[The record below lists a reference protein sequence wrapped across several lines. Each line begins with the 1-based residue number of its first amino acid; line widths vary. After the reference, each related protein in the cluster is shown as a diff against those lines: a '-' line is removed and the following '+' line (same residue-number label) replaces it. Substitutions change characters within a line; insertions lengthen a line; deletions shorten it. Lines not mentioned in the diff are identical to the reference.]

1 MSRWSMVRPLRV
13 AVLCS
18 ALAALASPIHAQE
31 PPVLRG
37 QVVDSITGA
46 PLAGTLVR
54 ISALN
59 RYTVTNDGGWFV
71 FPGLEE
77 RLYLLNVGQLGY
89 ADAIAATT
97 VPQGS
102 PLRIRLVPKPVELEA
117 VRAYNNRLN
126 SEAKARA
133 HPYIL
138 IGSGFFQ
145 VFDRDKILETGA
157 VHCLEFLA
165 LGPHMPVVRCDL
177 NDPTESMCT
186 RMPLMHRLD
195 LGRMGTISN
204 RTWVDRQR
212 SRERR
217 GISGIKWVAQPPV
230 FLDDEYMPG
239 GIAGLADVPMGDI
252 HRVET
257 FGIRGEISIRFYT
270 AGYLQLLATGVRR
283 PVFHLAET
291 ERYSPP
297 WIVVQPDTVGG
308 WR

>member
-1 MSRWSMVRPLRV
+1 MPPLTRYPLRA

-18 ALAALASPIHAQE
+18 ALAALASPIQAQE

-71 FPGLEE
+71 FTGLEE
-77 RLYLLNVGQLGY
+77 RLYLLTVGQLGY
-89 ADAIAATT
+89 ADAFPAA
-97 VPQGS
+97 VLPQRT
-102 PLRIRLVPKPVELEA
+102 PLRIRLAPKPVELEA
-117 VRAYNNRLN
+117 VRAYNDRLN
-126 SEAKARA
+126 SQARARA

-138 IGSGFFQ
+138 IGAGFYRA
-145 VFDRDKILETGA
+145 FDRDKILETGA
-157 VHCLEFLA
+157 VHGLEFLA
-165 LGPHMPVVRCDL
+165 LGPHMPVVRCNL

-186 RMPLMHRLD
+186 RMPMMYGLD
-195 LGRMGTISN
+195 LGRMGRVYGGTS
-204 RTWVDRQR
+204 VGGSR
-212 SRERR
+212 SGARR
-217 GISGIKWVAQPPV
+217 GIAGIKAVAQPPV
-230 FLDDEYMPG
+230 FLDDEKMPG

-257 FGIRGEISIRFYT
+257 FGIRGEIQVRFYT